1 MNAFDLNTFG
11 QHFINNKTYMSKK
24 DIEIVIDIC
33 SNCKQH
39 AWCTR
44 HNEATY
50 SALAEELRNSIL
62 KQRSGTSVKINLVGG
77 QKMGS
82 F

>member
-1 MNAFDLNTFG
+1 
-11 QHFINNKTYMSKK
+11 MSC
-24 DIEIVIDIC
+24 VVHIDIC

-50 SALAEELRNSIL
+50 ATLAEELKKSI
-62 KQRSGTSVKINLVGG
+62 QSSIPDAEVRINLVGG